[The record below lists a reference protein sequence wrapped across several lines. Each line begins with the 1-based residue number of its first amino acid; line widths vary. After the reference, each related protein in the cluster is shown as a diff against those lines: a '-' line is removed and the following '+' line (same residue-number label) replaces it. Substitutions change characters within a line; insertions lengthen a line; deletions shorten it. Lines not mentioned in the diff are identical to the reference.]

1 MDSACLCVGWVA
13 RTWLVFAGK
22 AMGLGK
28 GALKDRAVAGPEVKS
43 RRLSSKNSL
52 A

>member
-1 MDSACLCVGWVA
+1 MGWVA